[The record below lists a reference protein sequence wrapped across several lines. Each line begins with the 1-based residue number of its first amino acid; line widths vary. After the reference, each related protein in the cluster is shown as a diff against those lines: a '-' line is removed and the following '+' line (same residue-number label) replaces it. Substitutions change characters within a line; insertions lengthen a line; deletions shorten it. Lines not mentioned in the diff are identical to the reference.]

1 MNPKSLDNLKPFE
14 KGDKWKGNKN
24 GRPPGAIS
32 VIKRVR
38 EKFADNPEAFEAFI
52 AEYIEDPANRKHV
65 VEMLDG
71 KPQQKVDVTSKGES
85 ITGIEYLP
93 PANGEATTNTND

>member
-1 MNPKSLDNLKPFE
+1 MSKEDIKKHQWKKGQSGNPA
-14 KGDKWKGNKN
+14 

-71 KPQQKVDVTSKGES
+71 KPQQKTDITSGGDKIVFIPSE
-85 ITGIEYLP
+85 IANKNNIE
-93 PANGEATTNTND
+93 TNDTNE

>member
-1 MNPKSLDNLKPFE
+1 MSKGEHLKEYQWKKGESGNP
-14 KGDKWKGNKN
+14 N

-71 KPQQKVDVTSKGES
+71 KPQQKTDITSGGDK
-85 ITGIEYLP
+85 IVIMP
-93 PANGEATTNTND
+93 PEIISKNKLDEE